1 MGLLDA
7 LKSLFTPAKPPAMEN
22 LRVQYD
28 WGTLRLAEGWR
39 FDHADHRSLRAVGP
53 GGCLLEITL
62 RYVAGAISTD
72 AHKQAA
78 VDIMKTLVRN
88 PAAQVTNIGSGLWV
102 EAPPAAGV
110 LRIAVVRFAAQRPG
124 AGRPPMLEV
133 TLSAGAAETFGQLRT
148 ALRGMAW
155 T

>member
-7 LKSLFTPAKPPAMEN
+7 LKGLFTPAKPPEVEGS
-22 LRVQYD
+22 RVKYD
-28 WGTLRLAEGWR
+28 WGMLRLADGWQ
-39 FDHADHRSLRAVGP
+39 FAHADHRSLKAQGP
-53 GGCLLEITL
+53 GGCALEITL
-62 RYVAGAISTD
+62 RYVAGAISTE
-72 AHKQAA
+72 AHREAA
-78 VDIMKTLVRN
+78 VQIMKTLVKN
-88 PAAQVTNIGSGLWV
+88 PSAQVTNTGAGLWV

-124 AGRPPMLEV
+124 ASRPPMLEV
-133 TLSAGAAETFGQLRT
+133 TASGGTAEAFAQVRA